1 MAESITEMIIPGT
14 YIDVRA
20 EGLIGV
26 SGIATGNVGI
36 VGTANKGLVDSVAIL
51 SSFAEAREV
60 FGEYDAWTDGNS
72 SELTLVRAL
81 QQAFANGAST
91 AYAVRTAKNSAAAA
105 ARTLVDATGDVITLT
120 AKTKGTWGH
129 RIYVRVKAASENG
142 YVEKLS
148 QNVTTDPLQ
157 PLHGNIADS
166 PRNAVKLTRGE
177 TGQTVRLKLATTGSA
192 AKGKVH
198 VDSVTGVMTF
208 HGDDVPASGD
218 SISASYEVLQA
229 SCRDIEMSYVNIK
242 ENFTVVDAIDLKRDI
257 DRDSTLVTAAIVTGS
272 DPRLPDVMTDA
283 LPLEGGANG
292 ETAGT
297 AQYTLS
303 LEKLDTEPVN
313 LVVLGGLG
321 FSDASAAL
329 AAHAEKTENA
339 GKERLTFV
347 GADEDSASAVAANAD
362 EIADDRVILTAP
374 GIRAIDLIGGGQ
386 VNLPPAYTAAAV
398 AGLVASLAVHAS
410 PTNKTLKIPGITT
423 DYNDGKIKNLLN
435 NRVLVIEK
443 KSGYRVVK
451 GITTDTGAF
460 KQISIRRIVDYAKE
474 GVRRA
479 TLPYIGKLNNARVRG
494 AMYGT
499 LNGFLSQM
507 LQDEQLT
514 DFQLEVTATRD
525 QEIAGVALVTLYLK
539 PTFSIDYVK
548 VIMNLS

>member
-26 SGIATGNVGI
+26 GGIATGNVGI
-36 VGTANKGLVDSVAIL
+36 VGTANKGKVDEVAIL
-51 SSFAEAREV
+51 SSFAEAREM
-60 FGEYDAWTDGNS
+60 FGEYDAWVDGNS
-72 SELTLVRAL
+72 NELTLLRAL
-81 QQAFANGAST
+81 QQVFANGAST
-91 AYAVRTAKNSAAAA
+91 VYAVRTARSSASAAS
-105 ARTLVDATGDVITLT
+105 RTLVDGTGDVVTLT
-120 AKTKGTWGH
+120 AKSKGTWGH
-129 RIYVRVKAASENG
+129 DIYVQVKAASQNG
-142 YVEKLS
+142 YIEKRE
-148 QNVTTDPLQ
+148 QDVTADPLQ
-157 PLHGNIADS
+157 PLHANIAES
-166 PRNAVKLTRGE
+166 PRNAVKLTRGA
-177 TGQTVRLKLATTGSA
+177 TGQTFRLKLSTTGSA

-198 VDSVTGVMTF
+198 VDTTTGVMTF
-208 HGDDVPASGD
+208 HADDLPADGD
-218 SISASYEVLQA
+218 SLSASYEVAQA
-229 SCRDIEMSYVNIK
+229 ACRDIEISYLNVK
-242 ENFTVVDAIDLKRDI
+242 ETYTVVDATDIKRDI
-257 DRDSTLVTAAIVTGS
+257 DNASTLVTASIATGAE
-272 DPRLPDVMTDA
+272 PRLPDVMSEQF
-283 LPLEGGANG
+283 PLEGGANG
-292 ETAGT
+292 ETATT
-297 AQYTLS
+297 AQYSSTL
-303 LEKLDTEPVN
+303 EQLDNEPVN
-313 LVVLGGLG
+313 IVVLAGLG
-321 FSDASAAL
+321 FSDAAATL
-329 AAHAEKTENA
+329 AAHAEKAENA
-339 GKERLTFV
+339 GRERLTLV

-374 GIRAIDLIGGGQ
+374 GIQAVDLIASRE

-398 AGLVASLAVHAS
+398 AGLIASLAVQAS

-443 KSGYRVVK
+443 KAGYRVVK

-507 LQDEQLT
+507 LLDEQLT
-514 DFQLEVTATRD
+514 DFQLEVTATRE

>member
-26 SGIATGNVGI
+26 GGIATGNVGI
-36 VGTANKGLVDSVAIL
+36 VGTANKGKVDEVSIL

-60 FGEYDAWTDGNS
+60 FGEYDAWVDGNS
-72 SELTLVRAL
+72 HELTLLRAL
-81 QQAFANGAST
+81 QQVFANGAST
-91 AYAVRTAKNSAAAA
+91 VYAVRTARSSASAAS
-105 ARTLVDATGDVITLT
+105 RTLVDGAGDVVTLT
-120 AKTKGTWGH
+120 AKSKGTWGH
-129 RIYVRVKAASENG
+129 DIYVQVKAASQNG
-142 YVEKLS
+142 YIEKRE
-148 QNVTTDPLQ
+148 QDVTADPLQ
-157 PLHGNIADS
+157 PLHANIAES
-166 PRNAVKLTRGE
+166 PRNAVKLTRGT
-177 TGQTVRLKLATTGSA
+177 TGQTFRLKLSTTGSA

-198 VDSVTGVMTF
+198 VDTVTGVMTF
-208 HGDDVPASGD
+208 HADDLPVDGD
-218 SISASYEVLQA
+218 SLSASYEVAQA
-229 SCRDIEMSYVNIK
+229 ACRDIEINYLNVK
-242 ENFTVVDAIDLKRDI
+242 ENYTVVDATDIKRDI
-257 DRDSTLVTAAIVTGS
+257 DNASTLVTASIATGA
-272 DPRLPDVMTDA
+272 DPRLPDVMSEA
-283 LPLEGGANG
+283 FPLEGGANG
-292 ETAGT
+292 ETATT
-297 AQYTLS
+297 AQYSTTL
-303 LEKLDTEPVN
+303 EQLDNEPVN
-313 LVVLGGLG
+313 IVVLAGLG
-321 FSDASAAL
+321 FSDAAATL
-329 AAHAEKTENA
+329 AAHAEKAENA
-339 GKERLTFV
+339 GRERLTLV

-362 EIADDRVILTAP
+362 EVADDRVILTAP
-374 GIRAIDLIGGGQ
+374 GIKAVDLIASSE

-398 AGLVASLAVHAS
+398 AGLIASLAVQAS

-443 KSGYRVVK
+443 KAGYRVVK

-507 LQDEQLT
+507 LLDEQLT
-514 DFQLEVTATRD
+514 DFQLEVTATRE

>member
-26 SGIATGNVGI
+26 GGIATGNVGV
-36 VGTANKGLVDSVAIL
+36 VGTANKGTVDSVAIL

-60 FGEYDAWTDGNS
+60 FGEYDAWVDGKS
-72 SELTLVRAL
+72 DELTLVRAL

-91 AYAVRTAKNSAAAA
+91 VYAVRTARNSASAATRA
-105 ARTLVDATGDVITLT
+105 LADTTGDVVTLT
-120 AKTKGTWGH
+120 ARSKGTWGH
-129 RIYVRVKAASENG
+129 GIKVQVKDASENG
-142 YVEKLS
+142 YVEKRN
-148 QNVTTDPLQ
+148 QDVTTDPLQ
-157 PLHGNIADS
+157 PLHANIAES
-166 PRNAVKLTRGE
+166 PRNAVKLTRGL
-177 TGQTVRLKLATTGSA
+177 TGQTFRLKLATTGSA

-198 VDSVTGVMTF
+198 VNTTTGVMTF
-208 HGDDVPASGD
+208 HADDLPVDGD
-218 SISASYEVLQA
+218 SLSVSYEVLESA
-229 SCRDIEMSYVNIK
+229 CRDIELVYLNVK
-242 ENFTVVDAIDLKRDI
+242 ETFTVVDATDLKRDL
-257 DRDSTLVTAAIVTGS
+257 DGSSTLVTAAIETGA
-272 DPRLPDVMTDA
+272 DPRLPDVMTEA
-283 LPLEGGANG
+283 LPLDGGANG

-297 AQYTLS
+297 SQYALS

-313 LVVLGGLG
+313 LVVLAGLD
-321 FSDASAAL
+321 FSNASATL
-329 AAHAEKTENA
+329 AAHAEKAENA
-339 GKERLTFV
+339 GRERLTFV

-362 EIADDRVILTAP
+362 EVADDRVILTAP
-374 GIRAIDLIGGGQ
+374 GIKAVDLIGGGE

-398 AGLVASLAVHAS
+398 AGLVASLAVQAS

-443 KSGYRVVK
+443 KAGYRVVK

-507 LQDEQLT
+507 LLDEQLT

>member
-36 VGTANKGLVDSVAIL
+36 VGTASKGEVDSVTIL
-51 SSFAEAREV
+51 SSFSEAREI
-60 FGEYDAWTDGNS
+60 FGDYDAWIDGKSN
-72 SELTLVRAL
+72 ELTLVRAL
-81 QQAFANGAST
+81 QQAFSNGAST
-91 AYAVRTAKNSAAAA
+91 VYAVRTARSSASASS
-105 ARTLVDATGDVITLT
+105 RSLPDTTGNVVTLT
-120 AKTKGTWGH
+120 ALTKGTWGDT
-129 RIYVRVKAASENG
+129 ITVQVKGASQNG
-142 YVEKLS
+142 FVEKRS
-148 QNVTTDPLQ
+148 QDVTEDPLL
-157 PLHGNIADS
+157 PLHTNIAES
-166 PRNAVKLTRGE
+166 PRNVIKLKKGD
-177 TGQTVRLKLATTGSA
+177 TGQIFRLNMATTGSP
-192 AKGKVH
+192 AKGKAR
-198 VDSVTGVMTF
+198 VDTGTGAITF
-208 HGDDVPASGD
+208 HADDTPENGDTLV
-218 SISASYEVLQA
+218 ASYEIQESA
-229 SCRDIEMSYVNIK
+229 CRDIELTYKNIK
-242 ENFTVVDAIDLKRDI
+242 ETYTVADATDIKRDI
-257 DRDSTLVTAAIVTGS
+257 DAASTLVTAAIETGA
-272 DPRLPDVMTDA
+272 DPRLPDAMTTA

-297 AQYTLS
+297 SQYTLS
-303 LEKLDTEPVN
+303 LANLDSQPVN
-313 LVVLGGLG
+313 LVVLAGLG
-321 FSDASAAL
+321 FSDAAAAL
-329 AAHAEKTENA
+329 AAHAETTENA

-347 GADEDSASAVAANAD
+347 GANEDSASAVAANAD
-362 EIADDRVILTAP
+362 EIADDRVVLTAP
-374 GIRAIDLIGGGQ
+374 GIKADDLTSGKK

-398 AGLVASLAVHAS
+398 AGLTASLAVQVS

-435 NRVLVIEK
+435 NRVLVVEK
-443 KSGYRVVK
+443 KAGYRVVK

-507 LQDEQLT
+507 LLDEQLT
-514 DFQLEVTATRD
+514 DFKLEVTATRE
-525 QEIAGVALVTLYLK
+525 QEINGIALVTLYLQ

-548 VIMNLS
+548 VIMNLQ

>member
-26 SGIATGNVGI
+26 GGIATGNVGI
-36 VGTANKGLVDSVAIL
+36 VGTANKGKVDEVAIL
-51 SSFAEAREV
+51 SSFAEAREI
-60 FGEYDAWTDGNS
+60 FGEYDAWVDGNS
-72 SELTLVRAL
+72 NELTLLRAL
-81 QQAFANGAST
+81 QQVFANGAST
-91 AYAVRTAKNSAAAA
+91 VYAVRTARSSASAAS
-105 ARTLVDATGDVITLT
+105 RTLVDGTGDVVTLT
-120 AKTKGTWGH
+120 AKSKGTWGH
-129 RIYVRVKAASENG
+129 DIYVQVKAASQNG
-142 YVEKLS
+142 YIEKRE
-148 QNVTTDPLQ
+148 QDVTADPLQ
-157 PLHGNIADS
+157 PLHANIAES
-166 PRNAVKLTRGE
+166 PRNAVKLTRGA
-177 TGQTVRLKLATTGSA
+177 TGQTFRLKLSTTGSA

-198 VDSVTGVMTF
+198 VDTTTGVMTF
-208 HGDDVPASGD
+208 HADDLPADGD
-218 SISASYEVLQA
+218 SLSASYEVAQA
-229 SCRDIEMSYVNIK
+229 ACRDIEISYLNVK
-242 ENFTVVDAIDLKRDI
+242 ETYTVVDATDIKRDI
-257 DRDSTLVTAAIVTGS
+257 DNASTLVTASIATGA
-272 DPRLPDVMTDA
+272 DPRLPDVMSEQF
-283 LPLEGGANG
+283 PLEGGANG
-292 ETAGT
+292 ETATT
-297 AQYTLS
+297 AQYSSTL
-303 LEKLDTEPVN
+303 EQLDNEPVN
-313 LVVLGGLG
+313 IVVLAGLG
-321 FSDASAAL
+321 FSDAAATL
-329 AAHAEKTENA
+329 AAHAEKAENA
-339 GKERLTFV
+339 GRERLTLV

-374 GIRAIDLIGGGQ
+374 GIQAVDLIASRE

-398 AGLVASLAVHAS
+398 AGLIASLAVQAS

-443 KSGYRVVK
+443 KAGYRVVK

-507 LQDEQLT
+507 LLDEQLT
-514 DFQLEVTATRD
+514 DFQLEVTATRE

>member
-26 SGIATGNVGI
+26 GGIATGNLGI
-36 VGTANKGLVDSVAIL
+36 VGTANKGMVDSVALL

-60 FGEYDAWTDGNS
+60 FGEYDAWVDGDSN
-72 SELTLVRAL
+72 ELTLVRAL

-91 AYAVRTAKNSAAAA
+91 AYAVRTAKNSASAA
-105 ARTLVDATGDVITLT
+105 ARTLVDGTGDVVTLT
-120 AKTKGTWGH
+120 AKTKGSWGH
-129 RIYVRVKAASENG
+129 RIYVKAKTASQNG
-142 YVEKLS
+142 YVENRS
-148 QNVTTDPLQ
+148 QNVTADPLQ
-157 PLHGNIADS
+157 PLHANIADS
-166 PRNAVKLTRGE
+166 PRNAVKLTRGD
-177 TGQTVRLKLATTGSA
+177 TGQTFRLKLATTGSA

-198 VDSVTGVMTF
+198 VDSVTGTMTF
-208 HGDDVPASGD
+208 HADDLPVNTD
-218 SISASYEVLQA
+218 SILASYEVLQTA
-229 SCRDIEMSYVNIK
+229 CRDIEISYINVK
-242 ENFTVVDAIDLKRDI
+242 ENYTVVDATDLKRDI
-257 DRDSTLVTAAIVTGS
+257 DKASVLVIGSIATGS
-272 DPRLPDVMTDA
+272 DLRLPDVMTDA

-297 AQYTLS
+297 SQYTLS
-303 LEKLDTEPVN
+303 LEQLDTEPVN
-313 LVVLGGLG
+313 LVVLAGLK
-321 FSDASAAL
+321 FSDAAAAL
-329 AAHAEKTENA
+329 AAHAEKTENT

-362 EIADDRVILTAP
+362 GVADDRVILTAP
-374 GIRAIDLIGGGQ
+374 GIKAIDLIGGGE
-386 VNLPPAYTAAAV
+386 VKLPPAYTAAAV
-398 AGLVASLAVHAS
+398 AGLVASLAVHVS

-443 KSGYRVVK
+443 KAGYRVVK

-507 LQDEQLT
+507 LLDEQLT
-514 DFQLEVTATRD
+514 DFQLEVTATRA

>member
-36 VGTANKGLVDSVAIL
+36 VGTANKGAVDSVAVL
-51 SSFAEAREV
+51 SSFAEAREI
-60 FGEYDAWTDGNS
+60 FGEYDAWVDGS
-72 SELTLVRAL
+72 SNELTLVRAL
-81 QQAFANGAST
+81 QQAFANGGST
-91 AYAVRTAKNSAAAA
+91 VYAVRTAKNSASAASRA
-105 ARTLVDATGDVITLT
+105 LADGTGDVVVLT
-120 AKTKGTWGH
+120 ARTKGTWGH
-129 RIYVRVKAASENG
+129 NIYVRVKAASQNG
-142 YVEKLS
+142 YVENRS
-148 QNVTTDPLQ
+148 QNITSDPLQ
-157 PLHGNIADS
+157 PLHANIAES
-166 PRNAVKLTRGE
+166 PRNAVKLTRAD
-177 TGQTVRLKLATTGSA
+177 TGQTFRLKLSTTGSA

-198 VDSVTGVMTF
+198 VGLVTGVMTF
-208 HGDDVPASGD
+208 HADDLPVDGD
-218 SISASYEVLQA
+218 SISASYEVLQTA
-229 SCRDIEMSYVNIK
+229 CRDIEMSYLNVK
-242 ENFTVVDAIDLKRDI
+242 ETFTIVDATDLKRDI
-257 DRDSTLVTAAIVTGS
+257 DKASILVTATIVTGA

-283 LPLEGGANG
+283 LALEGGANG

-297 AQYTLS
+297 SQYTLS
-303 LEKLDTEPVN
+303 LEQLDTEPVN
-313 LVVLGGLG
+313 LVVLAGLG
-321 FSDASAAL
+321 FSDAAAAL
-329 AAHAEKTENA
+329 AAHAEKAENA
-339 GKERLTFV
+339 GRERLTFV

-362 EIADDRVILTAP
+362 EMADDRVVLTAP
-374 GIRAIDLIGGGQ
+374 GIKAVDLIGGGQ

-398 AGLVASLAVHAS
+398 AGLVASLAVQAS

-443 KSGYRVVK
+443 KAGYRVVK

-460 KQISIRRIVDYAKE
+460 KQVSIRRIVDYAKE

-507 LQDEQLT
+507 VLDEQLT
-514 DFQLEVTATRD
+514 DFQLEVTATRE

>member
-26 SGIATGNVGI
+26 GGIATGNVGI
-36 VGTANKGLVDSVAIL
+36 VGTANKGKVDEVAIL
-51 SSFAEAREV
+51 SSFAEAREI
-60 FGEYDAWTDGNS
+60 FGEYDAWVDGNS
-72 SELTLVRAL
+72 NELTLLRAL
-81 QQAFANGAST
+81 QQVFANGAST
-91 AYAVRTAKNSAAAA
+91 VYAVRTARSSASAAS
-105 ARTLVDATGDVITLT
+105 RTLVDGTGDVVTLT
-120 AKTKGTWGH
+120 AKSKGTWGH
-129 RIYVRVKAASENG
+129 DIYVQVKAASQNG
-142 YVEKLS
+142 YIEKRE
-148 QNVTTDPLQ
+148 QDVTADPLQ
-157 PLHGNIADS
+157 PLHANIAES
-166 PRNAVKLTRGE
+166 PRNAVKLTRGA
-177 TGQTVRLKLATTGSA
+177 TGQTFRLKLSTTGSA

-198 VDSVTGVMTF
+198 VDTTTGVMTF
-208 HGDDVPASGD
+208 HADDLPADGD
-218 SISASYEVLQA
+218 SLSASYEVAQA
-229 SCRDIEMSYVNIK
+229 ACRDIEISYLNVK
-242 ENFTVVDAIDLKRDI
+242 ETYTVVDATDIKRDI
-257 DRDSTLVTAAIVTGS
+257 DNASTLVTASIATGAE
-272 DPRLPDVMTDA
+272 PRLPDVMSEQF
-283 LPLEGGANG
+283 PLEGGANG
-292 ETAGT
+292 ETATT
-297 AQYTLS
+297 AQYSSTL
-303 LEKLDTEPVN
+303 EQLDNEPVN
-313 LVVLGGLG
+313 IVVLAGLG
-321 FSDASAAL
+321 FSDAAATL
-329 AAHAEKTENA
+329 AAHAEKAENA
-339 GKERLTFV
+339 GRERLTLV

-374 GIRAIDLIGGGQ
+374 GIQAVDLIASRE

-398 AGLVASLAVHAS
+398 AGLIASLAVQAS

-443 KSGYRVVK
+443 KAGYRVVK

-507 LQDEQLT
+507 LLDEQLT
-514 DFQLEVTATRD
+514 DFQLEVTATRE

>member
-1 MAESITEMIIPGT
+1 MTESITEMIIPGT

-26 SGIATGNVGI
+26 SGIATGNVGM
-36 VGTANKGLVDSVAIL
+36 VGTSNKGEIDTVAIL
-51 SSFAEAREV
+51 SSFSEAREI
-60 FGEYDAWTDGNS
+60 FGEYDAWIDGNNN
-72 SELTLVRAL
+72 ELTLVRAL

-91 AYAVRTAKNSAAAA
+91 VYAVRTAKTSASAAS
-105 ARTLVDATGDVITLT
+105 RTLVDSTGDIVTL
-120 AKTKGTWGH
+120 AARSKGTWGD
-129 RIYVRVKAASENG
+129 RIFVRVKAASQNG
-142 YVEKLS
+142 YVEKLT
-148 QNVTTDPLQ
+148 QAVTTDPLL
-157 PLHGNIADS
+157 PLHANIAES
-166 PRNAVKLTRGE
+166 PRNAIKLTRGD
-177 TGQTVRLKLATTGSA
+177 TGQTFRLKLATTGSA

-198 VDSVTGVMTF
+198 VDTLTGTLTF
-208 HGDDVPASGD
+208 HANDLPGSGD
-218 SISASYEVLQA
+218 SISASYEVLQSA
-229 SCRDIEMSYVNIK
+229 CRDIEISYLNVK
-242 ENFTVVDAIDLKRDI
+242 ETFTIVDATDLKRDL
-257 DRDSTLVTAAIVTGS
+257 DGSSTLVTAAIATGS
-272 DPRLPDVMTDA
+272 DLRLPDVMTDA
-283 LPLEGGANG
+283 LPLEGGVNG

-297 AQYTLS
+297 SQYALS
-303 LEKLDTEPVN
+303 LEQLDMEPVN
-313 LVVLGGLG
+313 LVVLAGLG
-321 FSDASAAL
+321 FSDASATL

-339 GKERLTFV
+339 GRERLTFV

-362 EIADDRVILTAP
+362 AVSDDRVILTAP
-374 GIRAIDLIGGGQ
+374 GIKAVDLIGGGQ

-398 AGLVASLAVHAS
+398 AGMVASLAVHSS

-423 DYNDGKIKNLLN
+423 DYNDGQIKNLLN

-443 KSGYRVVK
+443 KAGYRVVK

-479 TLPYIGKLNNARVRG
+479 TLTYIGKLNNARVRG

-507 LQDEQLT
+507 TLDEQLI
-514 DFQLEVTATRD
+514 DFQLEVTATRE
-525 QEIAGVALVTLYLK
+525 QEIAGIALVILYLK